1 MGYGYNIKKKTDRT
15 LVNIANEINSA
26 LKEAEIATSED
37 EVPIGCIIVYEGQII
52 ARTHNQKET
61 LKKATGHAEILAINQ
76 ASEYLD
82 LWHLDG
88 CTMYVTLEPC
98 MMCTGAIVQ
107 SRISRLVIGANVSK
121 WPGYIKLIENNP
133 VNHHPDVQQGILK
146 EQCATIVSEFFK
158 RKRRK

>member
-1 MGYGYNIKKKTDRT
+1 MSDEEYMAE
-15 LVNIANEINSA
+15 V
-26 LKEAEIATSED
+26 LKEAEIAMSED

-98 MMCTGAIVQ
+98 SMCAGALIQ
-107 SRISRLVIGANVSK
+107 SRIKKV
-121 WPGYIKLIENNP
+121 Y
-133 VNHHPDVQQGILK
+133 HHPDVQQGILK

>member
-1 MGYGYNIKKKTDRT
+1 MTDEEYMAEA
-15 LVNIANEINSA
+15 I
-26 LKEAEIATSED
+26 KEAEKAVIED
-37 EVPIGCIIVYEGQII
+37 EVPIGCIIVYEGKII

-76 ASEYLD
+76 ASEYLN

-107 SRISRLVIGANVSK
+107 SRISRLVIGASVSR
-121 WPGYIKLIENNP
+121 WPGFVKLIEDHP
-133 VNHHPDVQQGILK
+133 VNHKPQVDEGILK
-146 EQCATIVSEFFK
+146 ERCAIIVSEFFK
-158 RKRRK
+158 NKRRK

>member
-1 MGYGYNIKKKTDRT
+1 MTD
-15 LVNIANEINSA
+15 EEYMMEA
-26 LKEAEIATSED
+26 LKEARMAVDED
-37 EVPIGCIIVYEGQII
+37 EVPIGCIIVYDDQII

-76 ASEYLD
+76 ASEYLG

-98 MMCTGAIVQ
+98 MMCTGAIIQ
-107 SRISRLVIGANVSK
+107 SRISRLVIGAPVSR
-121 WPGYIKLIENNP
+121 WPGFVKLIEQNP
-133 VNHHPDVQQGILK
+133 VNHHPVIDQGILK
-146 EQCATIVSEFFK
+146 DRCAIILSDFFK